1 MAKARIGDISLNYRQ
16 VGAGEDVI
24 LVHGLAANLGFWNLN
39 LLLPLARHF
48 RVTTYDLR
56 GHGYSDMPPR
66 GYTSRDMS
74 NDLVGLMDDLGIER
88 AHLVGH
94 SFGGVVALYC
104 AVSHPERVSSLT
116 LQDSR
121 LRALQPTQRLIDW
134 PDWKQA
140 KAKLASMGIE
150 IDEYEDE
157 VGVKLLQR
165 LAEPHWRQKSQ
176 QHENK
181 PLFIPFSGW
190 AAGNRS
196 AAKWLK
202 LLDTTSTKAD
212 IQQTAGL
219 TRERIA
225 EVRQPTLALYG
236 EHSRCLRTFHA
247 LPGVLHDCRP
257 LIIPEVGHF
266 YPLIKPKVVAD
277 LVLEFLGD
285 VCGAEFSPSG
295 ARSESL
301 HLPAAEL
308 LDGTD
313 LRSRQ
318 KPSETARAAEGVH
331 LRPREISTTG

>member
-1 MAKARIGDISLNYRQ
+1 MPKALIGDVSLNYRQ
-16 VGAGEDVI
+16 VGAGEDMV

-56 GHGYSDMPPR
+56 GHGYSDMPST
-66 GYTSRDMS
+66 GYTSRDMAA
-74 NDLVGLMDDLGIER
+74 DLVGLMDDLGIER

-94 SFGGVVALYC
+94 SFGGVVALHC
-104 AVSHPERVSSLT
+104 AVSHPDRVSSLT

-140 KAKLASMGIE
+140 KAKLASMGID
-150 IDEYEDE
+150 IDENEDE

-165 LAEPHWRQKSQ
+165 LAEPQWRQKSQ
-176 QHENK
+176 RHENK

-196 AAKWLK
+196 AAKWLR

-212 IQQTAGL
+212 IQETAGL

-225 EVRQPTLALYG
+225 GVRQPTLALYG

-247 LPGVLHDCRP
+247 LPEVLHHCRSR
-257 LIIPEVGHF
+257 IIPEVGHF
-266 YPLIKPKVVAD
+266 YPLIKPRVVAD
-277 LVLEFLGD
+277 LVLEFVGD
-285 VCGAEFSPSG
+285 VCGIDYASSDE
-295 ARSESL
+295 RRETL
-301 HLPAAEL
+301 HRPAMEIP
-308 LDGTD
+308 DGTEV
-313 LRSRQ
+313 RSNP
-318 KPSETARAAEGVH
+318 KPSDASHGVNRAHVRA
-331 LRPREISTTG
+331 REISSTG